1 MQTLMMRSQ
10 AVYKSGS
17 GSLFREQFRRNFSS
31 GGSGGNSGFDKLA
44 NLLISRLPNGNIAFL
59 IIALNSLFYFLYLTW
74 PKHQMYSYLNN
85 FTFSKFNLMN
95 GRIHTF
101 LTCHFTHMSFLTYV
115 LDSVIL
121 YLFCQ
126 NLSMMYGPVFVAK
139 CVLMSM
145 FMGSFFLFLQNSL
158 TGGAMRPYYGNDS
171 IMRGLIFTVIF
182 QNPSA
187 SFYMIPLPIQIPAW
201 GIAAVLLGID
211 FLSFNV
217 AGFGGVSASYLMV
230 NYFA

>member
-1 MQTLMMRSQ
+1 
-10 AVYKSGS
+10 
-17 GSLFREQFRRNFSS
+17 
-31 GGSGGNSGFDKLA
+31 
-44 NLLISRLPNGNIAFL
+44 
-59 IIALNSLFYFLYLTW
+59 
-74 PKHQMYSYLNN
+74 
-85 FTFSKFNLMN
+85 
-95 GRIHTF
+95 
-101 LTCHFTHMSFLTYV
+101 
-115 LDSVIL
+115 
-121 YLFCQ
+121 
-126 NLSMMYGPVFVAK
+126 MMYGPVFVAK